1 MNPQNVGAVILGAV
15 ALASSAVAASPIAS
29 TTATTTYH
37 RTQVEGVGVFYRKG
51 GPKARPHRAAAR
63 VPVVFARRIR

>member
-37 RTQVEGVGVFYRKG
+37 RTQAEGVGVFYREAG
-51 GPKARPHRAAAR
+51 LPVRLRGADRLSHRVGPP
-63 VPVVFARRIR
+63 